1 MLTAHLLKI
10 GEISK
15 KTGVSVGTLRYY
27 ESLRLLQPAERGEN
41 SYRYYHPDTIEQVQF
56 IKQAQALGFSLD
68 DIRGILDVRNHGQ
81 PPCDLVQAL
90 LQQKIAH
97 LDGQIQ
103 QMIAFKAELEEYR
116 DRWSEILDS
125 PMAGQMSQD
134 QVCPLIATVS
144 LDTISKPNSGL
155 EH

>member
-1 MLTAHLLKI
+1 MLTANLLKI

-27 ESLRLLQPAERGEN
+27 ESLRLLQPAERGES
-41 SYRYYHPDTIEQVQF
+41 SYRYYHPDTVEQVQF

-68 DIRGILDVRNHGQ
+68 DIRSILEVRNHGQ
-81 PPCDLVQAL
+81 MPCDLVQTL

-97 LDGQIQ
+97 LDSQIQ
-103 QMIAFKAELEEYR
+103 QMIAFKEELEEYR
-116 DRWSEILDS
+116 DRWSKMSDS
-125 PMAGQMSQD
+125 KMASHLSED

-144 LDTISKPNSGL
+144 LDTNSKPNQSL
-155 EH
+155 ER